1 MHIFGE
7 FAVGFAHYFSH
18 CYVIPQC
25 DFPHLLEIITVL
37 VFSLTT

>member
-18 CYVIPQC
+18 RDVIPQC

-37 VFSLTT
+37 FFSLMT

>member
-7 FAVGFAHYFSH
+7 FAVGFAHNFSH
-18 CYVIPQC
+18 HDVIPQC

-37 VFSLTT
+37 FFSLMT